1 MLWAVAILSMV
12 ALGFSKDTRMSI
24 LLTSISAERLKDL
37 YAARGASLYAFA
49 KMSIDENVSSTKAD
63 GNKRAPGA
71 ADLVV
76 PGDLPK
82 GGAAPIGTNTDTDSD
97 TDNDNDERDSGESDN
112 HHDDKWSPGKN
123 PYSVTIGDRDCDV
136 YLSSENGKININ
148 GLNDKNREIFVNFLK
163 KRDVDISN
171 ADIITDSILDWIDT
185 NDLTHI
191 NGAEDGYYGSLPD
204 PYKTK
209 DAPFQS
215 IEEMTLVRGVTPEI
229 FGNIKEFIT
238 VYGDNKISINVNLAS
253 KEILGSLPGLSDDI
267 VDGLSLYIEGNGV
280 IGDKE
285 ELREVFWELGVIGS
299 SFEGVK
305 RFLTLEQSDFITI
318 SAFSRGL
325 SGTQK
330 QSNKSSAHHGY
341 DYKLIVG
348 KDDEDYK
355 IYAAYPE

>member
-1 MLWAVAILSMV
+1 VLWAVVILSMV
-12 ALGFSKDTRMSI
+12 ALGFSKDTRMSV
-24 LLTSISAERLKDL
+24 LLKSISTERIKDL

-49 KMSIDENVSSTKAD
+49 KMSIDENVSNTQAE
-63 GNKRAPGA
+63 GNKSAPGA

-82 GGAAPIGTNTDTDSD
+82 GGTAPIGSNTDTEND
-97 TDNDNDERDSGESDN
+97 TDTDERNSEESGN

-123 PYSVTIGDRDCDV
+123 PYSVTIGDRDCNV
-136 YLSSENGKININ
+136 FLSSENGKININ

-163 KRDVDISN
+163 KRDVDISD

-229 FGNIKEFIT
+229 FGNIKDFIT

-253 KEILGSLPGLSDDI
+253 KEILGSLPGMSDDI
-267 VDGLSLYIEGNGV
+267 VDGLSLYIEENNV

-299 SFEGVK
+299 SYEEVK
-305 RFLTLEQSDFITI
+305 RYLTLEQSDFITI
-318 SAFSRGL
+318 SAFSRGI

-330 QSNKSSAHHGY
+330 QPNKTSAYHGY

-348 KDDEDYK
+348 KEDEDYK

>member
-24 LLTSISAERLKDL
+24 LLKSISAERVKDL

-49 KMSIDENVSSTKAD
+49 KMSIDDNVSNTKAE
-63 GNKRAPGA
+63 GNKNAPGA

-82 GGAAPIGTNTDTDSD
+82 GGDAPIGTNTDSD
-97 TDNDNDERDSGESDN
+97 TDNDERDSEESGNQDDN
-112 HHDDKWSPGKN
+112 KWIPGKN
-123 PYSVTIGDRDCDV
+123 PYSVTIGGRDCDV

-148 GLNDKNREIFVNFLK
+148 SLDDKNREIFVNFLK
-163 KRDVDISN
+163 KRDVDTLD

-238 VYGDNKISINVNLAS
+238 VYGDKKISINVNLAS
-253 KEILGSLPGLSDDI
+253 KEILSSLPGLSDNI
-267 VDGLSLYIEGNGV
+267 VDELSLYIQENG
-280 IGDKE
+280 IISDKE

-305 RFLTLEQSDFITI
+305 RYLTLEQSDFVTI

-325 SGTQK
+325 SGIQK
-330 QSNKSSAHHGY
+330 QSNESSVNHGY

-348 KDDEDYK
+348 KDDNDYK
-355 IYAAYPE
+355 IYAVYPE